1 VIQWVFLEI
10 CIVELVDRLADI
22 RRTIGILRE
31 EDGKLREQLLRGD
44 ASLVG
49 ARHVARISHRVS
61 IKPIDQDRD
70 EQ

>member
-1 VIQWVFLEI
+1 
-10 CIVELVDRLADI
+10 LADI